1 MDHSGASEGP
11 GPGRRP
17 SSPACGIP
25 MGAKGQAAQS
35 IQRPK
40 VKITPF
46 HSSPIVSS
54 DGALRSRRPGAASG
68 KALASPGSLFRDTP
82 GRLTAPPV
90 RERLTV
96 TAGSSGEHTASS
108 GCLLD
113 TAGAKAQAS
122 PVIKTPGRKAPK
134 TFLTDPL
141 KSGPPADSAL
151 CHSQRGK
158 GKERRAVSTSTS
170 TSTSVKRQSAVKR
183 KKRKMGMYN
192 LVPKKKTKALKQQ
205 EKKEDPGVSADKNRA
220 AADEKPA
227 ISAETLKDGEPPA
240 TRNEVQVE
248 VEASTGSHV
257 EYTELTLDCLDLKAQ
272 EELLSPPPSGA
283 AADADVTE
291 TDLAEELPLCCCRM
305 ETPHSGGSLSTLDQ
319 TCMAMESTD
328 GMLSRCQKRVMKQ
341 EMMRPSNTVHLLV
354 LCEDHRA
361 GMVKHQCCPGCG
373 LFCRAGTFMECRP
386 YGSISHRFHRDCAS
400 ILKDLKFCPHC
411 GEDASSAK
419 EVTVPKADQSPS
431 VPRSNPGPS
440 LPAVPTVATLPSVP
454 TTPAVPQILRA
465 KKTSEPQRDREES
478 PSRLK
483 GEAVCAAERLPKESL
498 ESILMALDDENL
510 KPKKVKYPTRQLY
523 ISAKQGELQ
532 KVIHLLVD
540 GKDPNF
546 MMEGQNK
553 RTPLHAAAA
562 EGHQEI
568 CHMLVQAGANLDM
581 FDEEQ
586 RTPLMVACENN
597 HLDTVQYLLRA
608 GASVSHKDIMGF
620 TCLHLAAKLGHY
632 DIVHHL
638 LSKASKYV
646 NCQDDG
652 GWTPITWAIEYK
664 HKELVH
670 LLLARG
676 ADVNIR
682 DKEENV
688 CLHWAALSGCGD
700 IAQALLEARCDLNAV
715 NVHGDSPLHVAAR
728 ENHLD
733 CVMLFLSHG
742 ADVNQ
747 RNRDGDT
754 GLDCC
759 VYGSEVWTALNTNKK
774 LTDARRGRDCQGERV
789 LSRDISRGYEAVP
802 ITCVNGVDS
811 EPCPENFKYIP
822 DNCVTSPL
830 NIDKD
835 ITHLQHCSC
844 TDDCSSSTCVCGQL
858 SLRCWYDSE
867 GRLPLDFCQREPP
880 VLFECN
886 HACSCW
892 RTCRNRVVQNGLRA
906 RLQLYRT
913 QKMGWGVRAMQDIP
927 QGTFICEYVGEI
939 ISDAEADKRENDS
952 FLFTLDNKVGDIH
965 CIDARLFGNIGRFIN
980 HLCEPNV
987 MAVRVFTMHQDLR
1000 FPRIAFFSSRP
1011 IKAGDQIGFDYGDH
1025 YWRVKSKFFSCHCG
1039 SLKCRHSAATR

>member
-1 MDHSGASEGP
+1 MDHSGVSS
-11 GPGRRP
+11 P
-17 SSPACGIP
+17 SSGTPV
-25 MGAKGQAAQS
+25 GAKGQAAQS
-35 IQRPK
+35 GQRPK

-46 HSSPIVSS
+46 HSSPIASS
-54 DGALRSRRPGAASG
+54 DGALRSKRPGAASG
-68 KALASPGSLFRDTP
+68 KPLASAGSLLQGTP
-82 GRLTAPPV
+82 GGLPAPPV
-90 RERLTV
+90 RERLTAAAWSSV
-96 TAGSSGEHTASS
+96 EHSPKPGSVPTTTAATA
-108 GCLLD
+108 
-113 TAGAKAQAS
+113 Q
-122 PVIKTPGRKAPK
+122 PPGRKEPRSGQ
-134 TFLTDPL
+134 TESL
-141 KSGPPADSAL
+141 KSGPAANVVL
-151 CHSQRGK
+151 RHSQK
-158 GKERRAVSTSTS
+158 GKEMRDVS
-170 TSTSVKRQSAVKR
+170 KPQSAVKR

-192 LVPKKKTKALKQQ
+192 LVPKKKVKALKQQ
-205 EKKEDPGVSADKNRA
+205 EKKEEPEATVEKNQA
-220 AADEKPA
+220 AADEKSLILPETVKA
-227 ISAETLKDGEPPA
+227 AEPPVARNDSLMEGEPG
-240 TRNEVQVE
+240 E
-248 VEASTGSHV
+248 GSHV

-272 EELLSPPPSGA
+272 EELLSPPLSGVA
-283 AADADVTE
+283 GDAEVTE

-319 TCMAMESTD
+319 MCMAMESTD
-328 GMLSRCQKRVMKQ
+328 GMLSRCQRRVMKH

-411 GEDASSAK
+411 GEDASGAK
-419 EVTVPKADQSPS
+419 EVTVLKADQSPS

-454 TTPAVPQILRA
+454 TTPAVPQVLRA
-465 KKTSEPQRDREES
+465 KKTSEPQRSREDES

-483 GEAVCAAERLPKESL
+483 VEAVCAADRLPKESL

-546 MMEGQNK
+546 LMEGQNR

-562 EGHQEI
+562 EGHHEV

-586 RTPLMVACENN
+586 RTPLMAACESN
-597 HLDTVQYLLRA
+597 HLDTVKYLLRA

-638 LSKASKYV
+638 LSKASKYI

-652 GWTPITWAIEYK
+652 GWTCITWATEYK

-670 LLLARG
+670 LLLSRG

-688 CLHWAALSGCGD
+688 CLHWAALSGCDD

-715 NVHGDSPLHVAAR
+715 NVHGDTPLHVAAR
-728 ENHLD
+728 ENHLE
-733 CVMLFLSHG
+733 CVMLFLSRG

-747 RNRDGDT
+747 RNREGEMVS
-754 GLDCC
+754 DCC
-759 VYGSEVWTALNTNKK
+759 VYGSKVWTALNTNKK
-774 LTDARRGRDCQGERV
+774 LTDARRGRDCQGEKL

-811 EPCPENFKYIP
+811 EPCPESFKYIP
-822 DNCVTSPL
+822 DSCVTSPL

-906 RLQLYRT
+906 RLQLFRT

-939 ISDAEADKRENDS
+939 ITDAEADKRENDS
-952 FLFTLDNKVGDIH
+952 FLFTLDNKVGEVH

-980 HLCEPNV
+980 HLCEPNAL
-987 MAVRVFTMHQDLR
+987 AVRVFTMHQDLR
-1000 FPRIAFFSSRP
+1000 FPRIALFSSRP

-1039 SLKCRHSAATR
+1039 SVKCRHSAASR